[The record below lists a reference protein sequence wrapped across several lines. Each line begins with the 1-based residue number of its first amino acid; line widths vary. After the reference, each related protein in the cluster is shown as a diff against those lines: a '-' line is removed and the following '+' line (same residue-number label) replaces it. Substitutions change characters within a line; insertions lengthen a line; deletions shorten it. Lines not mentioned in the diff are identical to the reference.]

1 MVLGEA
7 SRRRVRWSTL
17 CVVDA
22 KDVVLVVKL
31 WWLFVG
37 VSEVQFECH

>member
-7 SRRRVRWSTL
+7 SRLQVRWSTS

-22 KDVVLVVKL
+22 KDEKLVVKL
-31 WWLFVG
+31 WWLFVS
-37 VSEVQFECH
+37 VSG